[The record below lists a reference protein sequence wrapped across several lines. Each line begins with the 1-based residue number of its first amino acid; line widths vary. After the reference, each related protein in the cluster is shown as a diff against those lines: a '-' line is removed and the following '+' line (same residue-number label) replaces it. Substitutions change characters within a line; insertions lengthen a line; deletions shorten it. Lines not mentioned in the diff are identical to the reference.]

1 MKKISMLI
9 LVMLF
14 LLTGCSTQG
23 SLPVLNLDDPRFDGY
38 VPEKSLYYNPE
49 SGIRFRVS
57 PMIEATYLAVEMT
70 GRSNDFTNY
79 NNDTPYIETGKERF
93 KEFEDHE
100 FIGLLSSMMTR
111 G

>member
-38 VPEKSLYYNPE
+38 VPEKFLYYNPE
-49 SGIRFRVS
+49 SGIRLRVS

>member
-1 MKKISMLI
+1 
-9 LVMLF
+9 
-14 LLTGCSTQG
+14 
-23 SLPVLNLDDPRFDGY
+23 VLNLDDPRFDGY

-49 SGIRFRVS
+49 SGIRLRVS

-100 FIGLLSSMMTR
+100 FIGLLSSMMIKKASSTR
-111 G
+111 